1 MTNISRRTFLAG
13 GTALAA
19 GTALGGSALLTGCGD
34 DDDET
39 GADPITT
46 GSGGASG
53 EPWKL
58 GALIPITGIETQVG
72 ESMKVSTEIAV
83 DQINAAGGLLG
94 RPIQLIVEDEA
105 SDPAVAVDKAR
116 KLIQQDEV
124 AFIVGTLISAVRNAV
139 VEVTAAAKVP
149 LFNPTYYEGGL
160 CQEYF
165 LSTGA
170 LPNQQIEPFVPWIYE
185 NLGKT
190 FYLIGSDYAW
200 PRGSFAF
207 VKSYL
212 EGLGGT
218 VVGEEYVPFGVTDFS
233 TSITRILDAKP
244 DVLYPLVAG
253 SDGITFW
260 KQLAGFDFK
269 GQRASHSVS
278 EAIVAGLDAEVAN
291 GIISAGPYFMVIDS
305 PANTAFIE
313 EYHSRLD
320 DTAVVDTFGEGMYD
334 AVHLLAEGA
343 KRADSL
349 EIPALMKGIQGAT
362 FDAPQGPLVVDP
374 ATQHAALGFHI
385 AEIKGSG
392 WRDFEIIESKEA
404 IAPAADCGTAPTT

>member
-13 GTALAA
+13 GTVLTA
-19 GTALGGSALLTGCGD
+19 GTALGGAALLTGCGSGD
-34 DDDET
+34 KPAATPGSLGSNAPT
-39 GADPITT
+39 GA
-46 GSGGASG
+46 
-53 EPWKL
+53 PWKL

-72 ESMKVSTEIAV
+72 ESMKVSTKMAV

-94 RPIQLIVEDEA
+94 RPIQLINEDSA
-105 SDPAVAVDKAR
+105 SDPAVAIDKAR
-116 KLIQQDEV
+116 KLIEQDEV
-124 AFIVGTLISAVRNAV
+124 SFIVGTLSSAVRNAV
-139 VEVTAAAKVP
+139 VEVTSAAKVP

-165 LSTGA
+165 FSTGA

-190 FYLIGSDYAW
+190 FYLIGSDYVW

-212 EGLGGT
+212 ESLGGK

-233 TSITRILDAKP
+233 ASITRILDAKP

-269 GQRASHSVS
+269 GKRASHSVS
-278 EAIVAGLDAEVAN
+278 EAIVAGLDSEIAK
-291 GIISAGPYFMVIDS
+291 GIVSAAPYFMVIDS
-305 PANTAFIE
+305 PANQTFIK

-320 DTAVVDTFGEGMYD
+320 DNAIVDTFGEAMYD
-334 AVHLLAEGA
+334 SVHLLAEGA
-343 KRADSL
+343 KRAGSL

-362 FDAPQGPLVVDP
+362 FDAPQGPLVIDS
-374 ATQHAALGFHI
+374 ATQHTALGFHI

-404 IAPAADCGTAPTT
+404 IAPSADCGTAPSS

>member
-34 DDDET
+34 DDDDT
-39 GADPITT
+39 AADPVTT
-46 GSGGASG
+46 GSGGATG

-94 RPIQLIVEDEA
+94 RPIELIVEDEA

-139 VEVTAAAKVP
+139 VEVTSAAKVP

-185 NLGKT
+185 NLGKS

-212 EGLGGT
+212 EELGGT

-233 TSITRILDAKP
+233 TSISRILDAAP

-269 GQRASHSVS
+269 GKRASHSVS

-305 PANTAFIE
+305 PANDAFIE

-320 DTAVVDTFGEGMYD
+320 DNAVVDTFGEGMYD

-362 FDAPQGPLVVDP
+362 FDAPQGPLVVDA